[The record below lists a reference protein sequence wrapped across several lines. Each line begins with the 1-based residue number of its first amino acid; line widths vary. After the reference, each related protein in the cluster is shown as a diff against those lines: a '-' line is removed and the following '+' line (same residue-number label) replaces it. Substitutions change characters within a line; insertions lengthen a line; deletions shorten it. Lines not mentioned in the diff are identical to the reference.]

1 MNLIV
6 LVLVSI
12 FMHGIFGFR
21 GGMRRLTQGVSCMSS
36 QIHQTSIAGGNGRKS
51 MLMLAKN
58 IEESTND
65 SKLSS
70 EVIQSRVKGI
80 LGDVQNIWDTG

>member
-12 FMHGIFGFR
+12 LMHGILGFR
-21 GGMRRLTQGVSCMSS
+21 GGMRRLTQGVSCKSS
-36 QIHQTSIAGGNGRKS
+36 QTSIAGGNGRKS

-70 EVIQSRVKGI
+70 EVIQSRVKVI